1 MMHLLG
7 QLLCKICRLWCLLIA
22 MALLPLP
29 GHASSILLLASRAG
43 GAYEGVIDAIKTEV
57 GRSADLR
64 VQYLAGN
71 TSSWKLTEPT
81 SLVVTIGVEAATA
94 AIQRAEPGT
103 TILCVLIPRI
113 AYESLSSGKKDSR
126 KISAIYL
133 DTPPH
138 RQLELI
144 RLLLPQARN
153 VGTVLGNVSNRDKET
168 LNAAARDRGLTLQA
182 DFAQRDSELYPTLK
196 SVLANSD
203 VFLAIPD
210 PVVINAST
218 AQNVLITAFR
228 SQVPVI
234 GFSANYVKAGAL
246 AAVYSSPQQIGSEAG
261 QLIKTQQR
269 TNNLPAPKYPRF
281 FSVGVNTLLMR
292 TMGLPVADEQ
302 ALEQRLL
309 KAE

>member
-1 MMHLLG
+1 M
-7 QLLCKICRLWCLLIA
+7 A
-22 MALLPLP
+22 MALLTLP
-29 GHASSILLLASRAG
+29 VHASSVLLLASRTG
-43 GAYEGVIDAIKTEV
+43 GAYEGVIEAIKTEV

-64 VQYLAGN
+64 VQYLTGN
-71 TSSWKLTEPT
+71 VSTWKLAEPT
-81 SLVVTIGVEAATA
+81 NLVVTIGVDAANA
-94 AIQRAEPGT
+94 AIQRTEPGT
-103 TILCVLIPRI
+103 TILCVLIPRM
-113 AYESLSSGKKDSR
+113 AFETLSSGKKDNR

-153 VGTVLGNVSNRDKET
+153 VATVLGNVSVRDKET
-168 LNAAARDRGLTLQA
+168 LHVAARDRGLTLQA
-182 DFAQRDSELYPTLK
+182 ESAQRDSELYPTLK
-196 SVLANSD
+196 SVLANAD

-234 GFSANYVKAGAL
+234 GFSANYVRAGAL
-246 AAVYSSPQQIGSEAG
+246 ASVYSSPQQIGSEAG
-261 QLIKTQQR
+261 QIIKTHQR
-269 TNNLPAPKYPRF
+269 HNNLPAPKYPRY
-281 FSVGVNTLLMR
+281 FSVGVNTSLMR

-302 ALEQRLL
+302 ILEQRLL

>member
-1 MMHLLG
+1 M
-7 QLLCKICRLWCLLIA
+7 A

-29 GHASSILLLASRAG
+29 IHASSVLLLASRTG
-43 GAYEGVIDAIKTEV
+43 GAYEGVIEAIKTEV

-64 VQYLAGN
+64 VQYLTGN
-71 TSSWKLTEPT
+71 VSTWKLAEPT
-81 SLVVTIGVEAATA
+81 SLVVTIGVDAANA
-94 AIQRAEPGT
+94 AIQRTEPGT
-103 TILCVLIPRI
+103 TILCVLIPRM
-113 AYESLSSGKKDSR
+113 AFETLSSGKKNNR

-133 DTPPH
+133 DTPAH

-153 VGTVLGNVSNRDKET
+153 LATVLGNVSGRDKET
-168 LNAAARDRGLTLQA
+168 LHAAARDRGLTLQA
-182 DFAQRDSELYPTLK
+182 EFAQRDSELYPTLK
-196 SVLANSD
+196 SVLANAD

-234 GFSANYVKAGAL
+234 GFSANYVRAGAL
-246 AAVYSSPQQIGSEAG
+246 ASVYSSPQQIGSEAG
-261 QLIKTQQR
+261 QLIKTHQR
-269 TNNLPAPKYPRF
+269 NNNLPTPKYPRY
-281 FSVGVNTLLMR
+281 FSVGVNTSLMR

>member
-7 QLLCKICRLWCLLIA
+7 QLLCKNYRLWGWLIG

-29 GHASSILLLASRAG
+29 GHSSSVLLLASRTG
-43 GAYEGVIDAIKTEV
+43 GAYEGVIEALKSEV

-64 VQYLAGN
+64 VQYLTGN
-71 TSSWKLTEPT
+71 VANWQLEEQTN
-81 SLVVTIGVEAATA
+81 LVVTIGVDAAIA
-94 AIQRAEPGT
+94 AIQHTEPST
-103 TILCVLIPRI
+103 TILCVLIPRNAFEAI
-113 AYESLSSGKKDSR
+113 SGGKKDNR

-133 DTPPH
+133 DTPPY

-144 RLLLPQARN
+144 RLLLPKARN
-153 VGTVLGNVSNRDKET
+153 VGAVLGNVSIRDKET
-168 LNAAARDRGLTLQA
+168 LNAAARDRGLTLLT
-182 DFAQRDSELYPTLK
+182 DHAQRDSELYPILK
-196 SVLANSD
+196 SVLTNTD

-246 AAVYSSPQQIGSEAG
+246 ASVYSSPKQIGTEAG
-261 QLIKTQQR
+261 QLIKNQQR
-269 TNNLPAPKYPRF
+269 TNNLPAPKYPRY
-281 FSVGVNTLLMR
+281 FSVGVNTSLMR
-292 TMGLPVADEQ
+292 TMGLPAVDEQ

>member
-1 MMHLLG
+1 MMHHLG
-7 QLLCKICRLWCLLIA
+7 QLLFKKCLHWGCLLV

-29 GHASSILLLASRAG
+29 GHASSVLLLASRTG
-43 GAYEGVIDAIKTEV
+43 GAYEGVIEAIKTEV

-64 VQYLAGN
+64 VQYLTGN
-71 TSSWKLTEPT
+71 FANWKLAEPT
-81 SLVVTIGVEAATA
+81 SLVVTIGVDAAIA
-94 AIQRAEPGT
+94 AIQRTEPGT

-113 AYESLSSGKKDSR
+113 AFEALSGGKKDNR

-153 VGTVLGNVSNRDKET
+153 VATVLGNVSIMDKET
-168 LNAAARDRGLTLQA
+168 LHAAARDRGLTLKS

-196 SVLANSD
+196 TVLANAD

-210 PVVINAST
+210 PMVINAST

-228 SQVPVI
+228 SQIPVI
-234 GFSANYVKAGAL
+234 GFSANYVRAGAL
-246 AAVYSSPQQIGSEAG
+246 ASVYSSPQQIGVEAG
-261 QLIKTQQR
+261 QLIKIQQR
-269 TNNLPAPKYPRF
+269 TNNLPGPKYPRYF
-281 FSVGVNTLLMR
+281 LVGVNTSLMR
-292 TMGLPVADEQ
+292 TMGLPAADEQ